1 MKFGFRSEAK
11 IEDLEIAKRLGIPV
25 IELHWHQHT
34 RAQEAELLA
43 RLQQYGVGVSA
54 LLTGDENQS
63 LDDLKRDLDSTKRFG
78 GRAFVT
84 HPHPFAPADLAEHAH
99 FQAVFGPAADYANEI
114 GLTLAVHSCG
124 LHPQDWDL
132 MFQLVPALGLKYDPS
147 FSLEA
152 GRNYLAE
159 VVKYGPRIVHVHI
172 KDERYMGRETDFSRG
187 LMKYEYTPAGT
198 GDINWGA
205 ILALLYEAGY
215 QGDLA
220 LETHSPFWWAHM
232 ELDLK
237 ISQRHIEQF
246 LA

>member
-1 MKFGFRSEAK
+1 MKFGFRSEAT
-11 IEDLEIAKRLGIPV
+11 IEDLEIAQRLGIQV
-25 IELHWHQHT
+25 IELHWHQRN

-54 LLTGDENQS
+54 LLTGDDNLSTEE
-63 LDDLKRDLDSTKRFG
+63 LKRDLNSTKRFG

-84 HPHPFAPADLAEHAH
+84 HPHPLPPDDPAAH
-99 FQAVFGPAADYANEI
+99 TQFQAVFGPAAAYGQEI
-114 GLTLAVHSCG
+114 GVTLALHSCG

-132 MFQLVPALGLKYDPS
+132 MFRLVPALGLKYDPS

-159 VVKYGPRIVHVHI
+159 VAKYGPRIVHVHI

-198 GDINWGA
+198 GDINWGG
-205 ILALLYEAGY
+205 IIALLYEAGY

-220 LETHSPFWWAHM
+220 LETHSPFWWDHL

-237 ISQRHIEQF
+237 LSQRHIEQF